1 MNTTAPSAP
10 EPPRARSTPASP
22 DAAPTSTAAG
32 AVPGASTPQA
42 SKAHPL
48 LRAAIVPTLLR
59 MSAPGVVLVVFQ
71 SIVSIADT
79 YFVGRLGTEPL
90 AGLAL
95 VFPMVMLL
103 QMMSAGAMGGGV
115 SAAIAR
121 ALGAGNEA
129 RARRLVVHAV
139 VIALALGVL
148 HTALMLVLAG
158 PIYRALGGEGDVV
171 GHATAYS
178 NALFA
183 GAILTWLANTLA
195 SVLRGGGHMLLAA
208 GSLIAAT
215 FVHVPLSA
223 GLVNGWWGLP
233 ALGIAGAGVAY
244 LGAAGVAALGAAV
257 LVFRTS
263 SPLRPTR
270 ADLRLEASLFS
281 EILRVGGLASLSA
294 VQIVL
299 TAVAL
304 TGFVGRYGTA
314 ALAGYGVG
322 ARLELL
328 QVPLVF
334 AVGQALVPMVGT
346 AVGARDPLRAK
357 RVAWT
362 GAMLAAV
369 PCTLIGLL
377 VVVVPNAWA
386 GMFSTDAD
394 VLGAAGTYLRI
405 VGPFYPVLGV
415 GIALYFAS
423 LGAGRVLRPV
433 LAQTARLG
441 VVLAGGAAVVA
452 SGAPLW
458 AMFAVVAL
466 AMLVYGGGTALAVAR
481 SRW

>member
-1 MNTTAPSAP
+1 M
-10 EPPRARSTPASP
+10 
-22 DAAPTSTAAG
+22 
-32 AVPGASTPQA
+32 
-42 SKAHPL
+42 
-48 LRAAIVPTLLR
+48 PTLVR

-71 SIVSIADT
+71 SAVSIADT

-115 SAAIAR
+115 SSAIAR
-121 ALGAGNEA
+121 ALGAGNDA

-139 VIALALGVL
+139 IIALGIGVL
-148 HTALMLVLAG
+148 HTLLMM
-158 PIYRALGGEGDVV
+158 ALGGAIYRGLGGRPEVLASAV
-171 GHATAYS
+171 AYS
-178 NALFA
+178 DVLFA
-183 GAILTWLANTLA
+183 GAVLTWLANTLA
-195 SVLRGGGHMLLAA
+195 SVLRGAGHMLLAA
-208 GSLIAAT
+208 GSLIVAT
-215 FVHVPLSA
+215 FVHVPLCA

-233 ALGIAGAGVAY
+233 ELGIAGAGFAY
-244 LGAAGVAALGAAV
+244 LSAAAVAALGAAV
-257 LVFRTS
+257 LVFRRGST
-263 SPLRPTR
+263 LRPT
-270 ADLRLEASLFS
+270 ADDLRLDPGLFA
-281 EILRVGGLASLSA
+281 EILRVGGLASVSA

-346 AVGARDPLRAK
+346 AVGARDPQRAK

-362 GAMLAAV
+362 GAALAAI
-369 PCTLIGLL
+369 PCALIGLL
-377 VVVVPNAWA
+377 VVVFPSAWA
-386 GMFSTDAD
+386 GLFSTDAS
-394 VLGAAGTYLRI
+394 VLAAAGAYLRI
-405 VGPFYPVLGV
+405 AGPFYPVLGV

-441 VVLAGGAAVVA
+441 VVLAGGATVVA
-452 SGAPLW
+452 FGAPLW
-458 AMFAVVAL
+458 AMFSVIAL
-466 AMLVYGGGTALAVAR
+466 AMVVYGGGTALAVAR

>member
-1 MNTTAPSAP
+1 MNT
-10 EPPRARSTPASP
+10 
-22 DAAPTSTAAG
+22 AAPA
-32 AVPGASTPQA
+32 
-42 SKAHPL
+42 AHPL
-48 LRAAIVPTLLR
+48 LRAPIVPTLLR

-71 SIVSIADT
+71 STVSIADT

-115 SAAIAR
+115 SSAIAR

-129 RARRLVVHAV
+129 RARALVVHAM
-139 VIALALGVL
+139 VIALGIGVL
-148 HTALMLVLAG
+148 HTLLMMWLAR
-158 PIYRALGGEGDVV
+158 PIYHGLGGRGDVL
-171 GHATAYS
+171 GHAMAYS
-178 NALFA
+178 NVLFA
-183 GAILTWLANTLA
+183 GAVLMWLANTLA
-195 SVLRGGGHMLLAA
+195 SVLRGSGRMVLAA
-208 GSLIAAT
+208 GSLIAGS
-215 FVHVPLSA
+215 VLHVPLSA

-244 LGAAGVAALGAAV
+244 LCAAGLATLGAAV
-257 LVFRTS
+257 LVFRPGS
-263 SPLRPTR
+263 ALRPTR
-270 ADLRLEASLFS
+270 EDLRLEPHLFG

-294 VQIVL
+294 IQVVL

-304 TGFVGRYGTA
+304 TGFVGRYGIA

-346 AVGARDPLRAK
+346 AVGARDPQRAK

-362 GAMLAAV
+362 GAVLAAV
-369 PCTLIGLL
+369 PCALIGLL
-377 VVVVPNAWA
+377 VFVVPSAWT
-386 GMFSTDAD
+386 GLFSTEPD
-394 VLGAAGTYLRI
+394 VLAAGSAYLRI
-405 VGPFYPVLGV
+405 VGPFYPALGV
-415 GIALYFAS
+415 GVALYFAS

-433 LAQTARLG
+433 LAATARLG
-441 VVLAGGAAVVA
+441 IVLAGGAAVVA
-452 SGAPLW
+452 LSAPLW
-458 AMFAVVAL
+458 AVFAVIAL
-466 AMLVYGGGTALAVAR
+466 AMTVYGGATALAVAR